1 MSVWDCETKRRYV
14 IKKDNRLFFTGLCL
28 GKNTM
33 KAKRERAL
41 APTKRGVPPKAA
53 CDKREQFNCE
63 MGFAIDEERGT

>member
-1 MSVWDCETKRRYV
+1 MKRV
-14 IKKDNRLFFTGLCL
+14 DFVDTLNRAAARRGSPVAIFYFL
-28 GKNTM
+28 KNTM

>member
-1 MSVWDCETKRRYV
+1 
-14 IKKDNRLFFTGLCL
+14 
-28 GKNTM
+28 M